1 MIPFNKACV
10 TGKEIT
16 YIQDS
21 IGSGQIA
28 GDGKYTKLC
37 QDWFSRVHGFEHN
50 LLTTS
55 CSMSLD
61 MSALLLNIKEGDEVI
76 LPSFTFVSTANAFV
90 LRGAKIKFVDIRPDT
105 MNLDENKIEAA
116 ITKNTKVIVPVHY
129 AGVSCEMDKINE
141 IATHYKLAVVED
153 AAQGMMSRYKGKL
166 LGGLGDIGCYSF
178 HGTKNY
184 TSGGEGGLIII
195 KSKELYDEA
204 EIIREKGTN
213 RKQFFRG
220 AIDKYT
226 WVNQGSSYLPSD
238 ISAAYLYA
246 QLEHA
251 EEINKARL
259 AIWYKYFNSL
269 DQLKKEEKVVLPTI
283 PKECIHNAH
292 MFYMKLNSD
301 AEAKKY
307 IDFMKSH
314 HITTPFH
321 YVPLHT
327 SPAGLKFG
335 DFIGEDV
342 YTTLESSKLV
352 RLPIYYNMSQEEI
365 DKVIDVTYSFF
376 KIRS

>member
-10 TGKEIT
+10 TGKEIG

-21 IGSGQIA
+21 ISSGQIS

-37 QDWFSRVHGFEHN
+37 QDWFNNVQGLEHN

-61 MSALLLNIKEGDEVI
+61 MSAMLLNIKEGDEVI
-76 LPSFTFVSTANAFV
+76 MPSFTFVSTANAFV
-90 LRGAKIKFVDIRPDT
+90 SRGARVKFIDIRPDT
-105 MNLDENKIEAA
+105 MNLDENKIEEA
-116 ITKNTKVIVPVHY
+116 ITKNTKAIVPVHY

-141 IATHYKLAVVED
+141 LASHYKLSVVED
-153 AAQGMMSRYKGKL
+153 AAQGMMSTYKGKL
-166 LGGLGDIGCYSF
+166 LGNLGDIGCYSF

-195 KSKELYDEA
+195 KSKEMYEEA

-238 ISAAYLYA
+238 LSAAYLFA
-246 QLEHA
+246 QLEQA
-251 EEINKARL
+251 DEINKARL
-259 AIWYKYFNSL
+259 LIWGKYFNAL
-269 DQLKKEEKVVLPTI
+269 EGVEKVGKVVLPSI
-283 PKECIHNAH
+283 PKECVHNAH

-301 AEAKKY
+301 VDAKKY
-307 IDFMKSH
+307 IEFMKAQN
-314 HITTPFH
+314 IITPFH

-335 DFIGEDV
+335 SFVGEDLS
-342 YTTLESSKLV
+342 TTIESSKLV
-352 RLPIYYNMSQEEI
+352 RLPIYYNMHSEEV
-365 DKVIDVTYSFF
+365 DKVIEVTHSFF
-376 KIRS
+376 KILL